1 MRFTQE
7 DIRDRVNEFEFIS
20 DSGFFVN
27 DEIDTTPL
35 DPFDTIDDG
44 IIEPF
49 SSIRADNEVVTR
61 RVSGFGQWSGK
72 TTLGKHQLWLN
83 AGVRGQVWNVQT
95 ETISGDSQFFVS
107 PRAQVALK
115 PDWEKDMLFRF
126 STGLYHQPP
135 FYRELRDPTGAVVPN
150 VNAQRSIHFSLSND
164 YSFKMWNRPF
174 KLTSEI
180 YYKSLTNVNTYTLEN
195 VRLRYRANNNAE
207 AFAQGLDFRING
219 EFVPG
224 TESWFSFGYLKT
236 EENQDDR
243 GYIARPTDQ
252 RLKFGILFQDYVK
265 NIPNLKMYL
274 NLVYQTGL
282 PGGSPSN
289 ADPYEFQS
297 RLRDYRRVDI
307 GTFYVLV
314 DENKKAK
321 TLRFLNSFKTFEI
334 GVEVFNLFNLQ
345 NSITNSFVRDA
356 VTLEEFA
363 VPNFLTPRILNFKV
377 KMQL

>member
-1 MRFTQE
+1 MVHLYLVGLIWF
-7 DIRDRVNEFEFIS
+7 
-20 DSGFFVN
+20 
-27 DEIDTTPL
+27 
-35 DPFDTIDDG
+35 
-44 IIEPF
+44 
-49 SSIRADNEVVTR
+49 
-61 RVSGFGQWSGK
+61 
-72 TTLGKHQLWLN
+72 
-83 AGVRGQVWNVQT
+83 
-95 ETISGDSQFFVS
+95 
-107 PRAQVALK
+107 
-115 PDWEKDMLFRF
+115 MLF
-126 STGLYHQPP
+126 
-135 FYRELRDPTGAVVPN
+135 
-150 VNAQRSIHFSLSND
+150 
-164 YSFKMWNRPF
+164 
-174 KLTSEI
+174 
-180 YYKSLTNVNTYTLEN
+180 
-195 VRLRYRANNNAE
+195 
-207 AFAQGLDFRING
+207 
-219 EFVPG
+219 
-224 TESWFSFGYLKT
+224 WFSFGYLKT

-243 GYIARPTDQ
+243 GFIARPTDQ

-321 TLRFLNSFKTFEI
+321 TLRFLNGFKTFEI